1 MVSQHSRLYI
11 TINTIL
17 MPNAGKTISA
27 EPTPIAPPPTAR
39 TQTQAVQAELPPD
52 SGSVGYEPFRIE
64 TAVG

>member
-1 MVSQHSRLYI
+1 
-11 TINTIL
+11 

-52 SGSVGYEPFRIE
+52 SGSGLRQGTSRSGLKQLLDKSCP
-64 TAVG
+64 